1 MGNEDKDLN
10 VIIGGELVKLTIEL
24 TAKKDIKGLI
34 VGFVLKNDK
43 GLVVLGDNTF
53 NKIESI
59 EEESI
64 TSGEILS
71 VDFVF
76 TMPLLRAGQ
85 YSITSSIAEGSIDTH
100 NILHWKND
108 SILIESRC
116 TSIAAGVA
124 GVPMQ
129 SIRIVR

>member
-1 MGNEDKDLN
+1 MGNEGKDLN

-53 NKIESI
+53 NKIESK
-59 EEESI
+59 EEETI

-71 VDFVF
+71 GFCIYYAVTTCRTIFDYFINSRREYRY
-76 TMPLLRAGQ
+76 TRYYIGKMTQ
-85 YSITSSIAEGSIDTH
+85 Y
-100 NILHWKND
+100 
-108 SILIESRC
+108 
-116 TSIAAGVA
+116 
-124 GVPMQ
+124 
-129 SIRIVR
+129 

>member
-1 MGNEDKDLN
+1 M
-10 VIIGGELVKLTIEL
+10 IIGGELVKLTIEL
-24 TAKKDIKGLI
+24 TAKKNIKNLI
-34 VGFVLKNDK
+34 VGFILKNDR
-43 GLVVLGDNTF
+43 GLVVLGDNTI
-53 NKIESI
+53 NKIDSEG
-59 EEESI
+59 EESI
-64 TSGEILS
+64 KIGEIIS
-71 VDFVF
+71 VEFIF

>member
-1 MGNEDKDLN
+1 MGNEGKDLN

-53 NKIESI
+53 NKIESK

-100 NILHWKND
+100 KILHWKND
-108 SILIESRC
+108 SILIESQC

-129 SIRIVR
+129 SINIRR